1 MVRGFCIY
9 RINNVTNKSLLRIMN
24 KKQPHPQPL
33 SERRGGV
40 KCTICLLIACESGVI
55 QVA

>member
-24 KKQPHPQPL
+24 KKQPQPNL
-33 SERRGGV
+33 SPKGEG
-40 KCTICLLIACESGVI
+40 E
-55 QVA
+55 